1 MLGGQQMPSPCC
13 LPCNKVDQ
21 GLMALGLPALHEA
34 VEHTM
39 HADLLTVD
47 LMLTLQDVIAEV
59 TQHMLELNEARK
71 HVRAHPTK
79 KHICS
84 CCSMQ

>member
-1 MLGGQQMPSPCC
+1 
-13 LPCNKVDQ
+13 
-21 GLMALGLPALHEA
+21 MALGLPARHEA
-34 VEHTM
+34 VEQTM

-47 LMLTLQDVIAEV
+47 WMLTLQDVIEEV

-71 HVRAHPTK
+71 QVWAHPTK

-84 CCSMQ
+84 CCSVQ